1 MPTMLQERRM
11 LSNVFRLL
19 WLGAAALA
27 CGAQVSWAC
36 RHCGTLRSLGPPP
49 ASIADMPP
57 PPLPP
62 LNPLLALVVRGDVNR
77 TWDGSLCERV
87 LRGAA
92 PRGASPLEPSE
103 WWLHPSTVV
112 DGDRAWPLAVVM
124 VAGSATILGSVLLL
138 VLSRNKRW
146 QPVRAPPG
154 HPGLPSALLPTKGIL
169 VGAEVP
175 TTGSYDNS
183 GFAEGGHG
191 ASLLRQLQPPPLAG
205 YRPLAH
211 A

>member
-1 MPTMLQERRM
+1 QLLQVLR
-11 LSNVFRLL
+11 VL
-19 WLGAAALA
+19 WLAAAALA
-27 CGAQVSWAC
+27 CGGHVSWAC
-36 RHCGTLRSLGPPP
+36 RHCGTLHSLGPPP

-62 LNPLLALVVRGDVNR
+62 LNSLLALAVRGGGSNR
-77 TWDGSLCERV
+77 TWDESLCERV
-87 LRGAA
+87 LRGAT
-92 PRGASPLEPSE
+92 PHGASPVEPSE

-146 QPVRAPPG
+146 QPVRTPPG
-154 HPGLPSALLPTKGIL
+154 HSGLPSALLPTKGIL

-183 GFAEGGHG
+183 GFAESSHG
-191 ASLLRQLQPPPLAG
+191 TSLLRQLQPPPLAG
-205 YRPLAH
+205 YRQLAH